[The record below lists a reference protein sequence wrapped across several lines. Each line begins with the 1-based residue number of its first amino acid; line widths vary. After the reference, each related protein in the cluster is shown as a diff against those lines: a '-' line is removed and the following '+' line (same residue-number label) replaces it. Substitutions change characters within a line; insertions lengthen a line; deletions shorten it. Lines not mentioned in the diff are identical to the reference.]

1 MYFPVLTK
9 GAFFS
14 INMEESE
21 DLAALVKTLQA
32 QVETLKQAVA
42 CTQAIVFQGFR
53 LCDECAAK
61 TPERATCMYY
71 ANSLNWHE
79 TIKALA
85 QEPIVY
91 CGGCFYSGQSCFLM
105 A

>member
-42 CTQAIVFQGFR
+42 CI
-53 LCDECAAK
+53 
-61 TPERATCMYY
+61 
-71 ANSLNWHE
+71 
-79 TIKALA
+79 
-85 QEPIVY
+85 
-91 CGGCFYSGQSCFLM
+91 
-105 A
+105 